1 MATFE
6 EGYARFCKKAGVS
19 QELRPLLAR
28 VYDLIHEASVNLP
41 ALRDA
46 LVALLSFLC
55 EPESR
60 TSDNCRAVDL
70 FFAVDDHW
78 TVKWDIL
85 PENYQRLLDDIGGAL
100 HNAVDAPDIAENF
113 SSTPEQL
120 LDRARQLSV

>member
-6 EGYARFCKKAGVS
+6 EGYTKFCMKRGVS
-19 QELRPLLAR
+19 QELRALLAR
-28 VYDLIHEASVNLP
+28 VYNLIHEASVNLP

-55 EPESR
+55 EPENR

-78 TVKWDIL
+78 SVKWDIL
-85 PENYQRLLDDIGGAL
+85 PENYQCLLDDVGGAL
-100 HNAVDAPDIAENF
+100 HNTVNAPDIAQNF

-120 LDRARQLSV
+120 LDRARKLSL

>member
-6 EGYARFCKKAGVS
+6 EGYANFCEKRGVS

-28 VYDLIHEASVNLP
+28 VYNLIHEASVNLP

-46 LVALLSFLC
+46 LVALLSFLG
-55 EPESR
+55 EPENR
-60 TSDNCRAVDL
+60 TSDNCGAVDL

-78 TVKWDIL
+78 SVKWDIL
-85 PENYQRLLDDIGGAL
+85 PENYQCLLDDIGGTL
-100 HNAVDAPDIAENF
+100 HDAANAPDIAENF

-120 LDRARQLSV
+120 FDRARKLSI

>member
-6 EGYARFCKKAGVS
+6 EGYARFCIKRGVP

-41 ALRDA
+41 ALTDA

-55 EPESR
+55 EPENR
-60 TSDNCRAVDL
+60 TSDSCRAVDL

-78 TVKWDIL
+78 SVKWDIL
-85 PENYQRLLDDIGGAL
+85 PEDYQRLLDDVGGRCTTPSTRPTSQRTSTARLNSCWIGR
-100 HNAVDAPDIAENF
+100 E
-113 SSTPEQL
+113 S
-120 LDRARQLSV
+120 